1 MRKWGP
7 QGSPKSAKREGT
19 QTDKGSPNI
28 ALFQEGS
35 PRGPRGAP
43 ETISERFGVILGSNS
58 EPKLVENNEKKVS
71 QKRVLEHRF

>member
-1 MRKWGP
+1 MREWGP

-19 QTDKGSPNI
+19 QTDKGAPNM

-43 ETISERFGVILGSNS
+43 ETISKRFGVILGSNL